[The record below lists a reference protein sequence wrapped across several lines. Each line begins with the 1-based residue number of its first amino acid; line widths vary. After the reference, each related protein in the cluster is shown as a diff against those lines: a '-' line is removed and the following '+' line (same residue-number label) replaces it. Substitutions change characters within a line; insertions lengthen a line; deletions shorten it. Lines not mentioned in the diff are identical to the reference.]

1 MFCCKA
7 KLQLMQL
14 SNRISSIG
22 LQYCQQECCKED
34 FDSPPVATIC
44 LFGATWTYIANENMT
59 GSSSIAVFLGV
70 SSLLSLATCYHSLG
84 SYARNRA
91 TLSMS
96 INGDKNGNSVPT
108 SSLNSGKDWTVQA
121 LKSLSVLSAVAL
133 PLLASTKAKAVGTI
147 FELKD
152 QNIVIQDITFNVANT
167 LQDADAMTTLFQN
180 NIRELRTSTANN
192 QNVTVLGF
200 GPDAYNRLVDYFLFL
215 FLILFLSQFKDKTIK
230 FIILFCRFG
239 SYCINLLKYYLKF
252 FSFLIFSFLSFLLFS
267 LVSVL
272 NHLSLV

>member
-1 MFCCKA
+1 
-7 KLQLMQL
+7 
-14 SNRISSIG
+14 
-22 LQYCQQECCKED
+22 
-34 FDSPPVATIC
+34 
-44 LFGATWTYIANENMT
+44 MT

-108 SSLNSGKDWTVQA
+108 SSLNSDKDWTVQA

-200 GPDAYNRLVDYFLFL
+200 GPDAYNRLVDNFLFPFSL
-215 FLILFLSQFKDKTIK
+215 FF
-230 FIILFCRFG
+230 LFCFSFCFYHNSRTRQL
-239 SYCINLLKYYLKF
+239 NLLF
-252 FSFLIFSFLSFLLFS
+252 CFVV
-267 LVSVL
+267 LVHITSIY
-272 NHLSLV
+272 

>member
-1 MFCCKA
+1 
-7 KLQLMQL
+7 
-14 SNRISSIG
+14 
-22 LQYCQQECCKED
+22 
-34 FDSPPVATIC
+34 
-44 LFGATWTYIANENMT
+44 MT

-215 FLILFLSQFKDKTIK
+215 ILIPLLILFLSQFKNKTIK

-239 SYCINLLKYYLKF
+239 SYCINLLKYFLKF
-252 FSFLIFSFLSFLLFS
+252 ISFLFFS
-267 LVSVL
+267 LVLVL
-272 NHLSLV
+272 NHLSLE

>member
-1 MFCCKA
+1 
-7 KLQLMQL
+7 
-14 SNRISSIG
+14 
-22 LQYCQQECCKED
+22 
-34 FDSPPVATIC
+34 
-44 LFGATWTYIANENMT
+44 MT

-108 SSLNSGKDWTVQA
+108 SSLNSDKDWTVQA

-215 FLILFLSQFKDKTIK
+215 FLILFLILSLSSRTGQLIL
-230 FIILFCRFG
+230 LFCFVV
-239 SYCINLLKYYLKF
+239 
-252 FSFLIFSFLSFLLFS
+252 
-267 LVSVL
+267 LVHIASIY
-272 NHLSLV
+272 

>member
-1 MFCCKA
+1 
-7 KLQLMQL
+7 
-14 SNRISSIG
+14 
-22 LQYCQQECCKED
+22 
-34 FDSPPVATIC
+34 
-44 LFGATWTYIANENMT
+44 MT

-200 GPDAYNRLVDYFLFL
+200 GPDAYNRLVGYFLFPFL
-215 FLILFLSQFKDKTIK
+215 ILILFLSQFKNKTIK
-230 FIILFCRFG
+230 FIILFCRSG
-239 SYCINLLKYYLKF
+239 SYRINLLKYVLKFLSFFIFSF
-252 FSFLIFSFLSFLLFS
+252 FSFFLSFFF
-267 LVSVL
+267 VSVL